1 MVPQVKSVAM
11 MTAKV
16 NRVVRTANPLF
27 PGAHR
32 LSLMFA
38 DGSFHRGRRGH
49 IDSGAA
55 LGN

>member
-11 MTAKV
+11 MIAKV

-27 PGAHR
+27 PGAQS